1 MLLFLIGALEDN
13 TFTELLFDGFDKNVN
28 KKFLTKYVY
37 AMRKVFIK
45 FSSKKWIYEGRC
57 EQEGNPK

>member
-1 MLLFLIGALEDN
+1 MLLFHIGVLEDN
-13 TFTELLFDGFDKNVN
+13 TYTELLFDGFDKNVN

-45 FSSKKWIYEGRC
+45 FSSKKWI
-57 EQEGNPK
+57 